1 MAWQIEGCFI
11 SMWHFLQLREEG
23 VGMDPIHDNFFVQ
36 DSANLAESLVRETLQ
51 NSLDAQVDEVT
62 QVRVRF
68 ALNEV
73 PAENRGIFDRYLSA
87 LTPHLASAKPALA
100 KACANAKPQFLV
112 IEDFGTKGL
121 MGDTASNRDT
131 KSGFSNF
138 WRHVG
143 KTEKGSGRGGA
154 FGIGKVVVPMSSSAC
169 AFFGVTVRHE
179 GPDSGIPLMMGQSML
194 PQRTVNGMEY
204 EPFVLFGLQAAPGKA
219 VLPMRDKACE
229 ELSKLAGLSR
239 NKEPGTSI
247 AIPYPSGKVEWD
259 QVFTAV
265 MKHYYLPILSEDLVV
280 EYVKESGGKPVVI
293 DKKGLIDNASKVSS
307 DFTHQVKFVQE
318 SISKPDKAFVTI
330 NGKDTN
336 QEITSARFTEAELQ
350 ALRKRYSDGD
360 ILCFKLQVYVRPKN
374 EDAGFFPLKLFI
386 RKAPDGVDGADLYVR
401 SGISVYS
408 NATFKGQRSSLALE
422 LVQERNHL
430 SELLRLSEGPAHNQW
445 YTTSPR
451 AAEVYSDSSSAIRLC
466 RSALLK
472 LHEILCVGEEK
483 EDVSALAS
491 FFPVGMP
498 ELPKKTAPFKITS
511 DNQGDVFVRNS
522 SVAGSPSVVGIPF
535 TVKIKYEQVGRGRGY
550 SRSDFILGEDIG
562 QIKVRARNAAFTYD
576 AAGNSVTLT
585 PSDDDFEIKIGPFD
599 TNRNLDVR
607 ANFTK

>member
-1 MAWQIEGCFI
+1 
-11 SMWHFLQLREEG
+11 
-23 VGMDPIHDNFFVQ
+23 MDPIHDNFFVQ

-51 NSLDAQVDEVT
+51 NSLDAQVDEGT

-73 PAENRGIFDRYLSA
+73 PEAKRAIFDRYLSA
-87 LTPHLASAKPALA
+87 LTPHLAAAKPALE
-100 KACANAKPQFLV
+100 KACSSAKPQFLV

-121 MGDTASNRDT
+121 MGDTVSNRDT

-169 AFFGVTVRHE
+169 AFFGVTIRHE

-194 PQRTVNGMEY
+194 PQRTVNGQEY
-204 EPFVLFGLQAAPGKA
+204 EPFVLFGLQAAQGKA
-219 VLPMRDKACE
+219 VLPIRGKACE

-239 NKEPGTSI
+239 DKEPGTSI

-280 EYVKESGGKPVVI
+280 EYVKETGGKPVVI
-293 DKKGLIDNASKVSS
+293 DKKGLIDNASKVTP

-318 SISKPDKAFVTI
+318 SITKPDTAFVTI

-336 QEITSARFTEAELQ
+336 QEITAARFTEDELQ
-350 ALRKRYSDGD
+350 VLRKRYSDGD
-360 ILCFKLQVYVRPKN
+360 LLCFKLQVYVRPKSS
-374 EDAGFFPLKLFI
+374 DADFFPLKLYI
-386 RKAPDGVDGADLYVR
+386 RKAPDGVEGADLYVR
-401 SGISVYS
+401 CGISVYS
-408 NATFKGQRSSLALE
+408 NATFKGQRSSFALE
-422 LVQERNHL
+422 LVQEKNHL

-445 YTTSPR
+445 YTTAPR
-451 AAEVYSDSSSAIRLC
+451 AAEAYSDSGAAIRLC
-466 RSALLK
+466 RSALAK
-472 LHEILCVGEEK
+472 LHDILCVGEEK
-483 EDVSALAS
+483 EDISALAS

-498 ELPKKTAPFKITS
+498 ELPKKSAPFKISKNS
-511 DNQGDVFVRNS
+511 DGCIFVRK
-522 SVAGSPSVVGIPF
+522 SPDLGVSPVIGIPF
-535 TVKIKYEQVGRGRGY
+535 TVRISYEKIGKGRSY
-550 SRSDFILGEDIG
+550 SRSDFSLGEETG
-562 QIKVRARNAAFTYD
+562 QIKVRTKLASFTYD
-576 AAGNSVTLT
+576 PSGNSVTLT
-585 PSDDDFEIKIGPFD
+585 PLGEDFELQVGPFD
-599 TNRNLDVR
+599 INRNLDVR

>member
-1 MAWQIEGCFI
+1 
-11 SMWHFLQLREEG
+11 MWHFLELREEG

-51 NSLDAQVDEVT
+51 NSLDAQVDEGT

-73 PAENRGIFDRYLSA
+73 PEAKRAIFDRYLSK
-87 LTPHLASAKPALA
+87 LNPHLVAAKPALA
-100 KACANAKPQFLV
+100 KVCAAAKPQFLV

-121 MGDTASNRDT
+121 MGDTVSNRDT

-169 AFFGVTVRHE
+169 AFFGVTIRHE

-194 PQRTVNGMEY
+194 PQRTVGGLEY
-204 EPFVLFGLQAAPGKA
+204 EPFVLYGQQAAPGKA
-219 VLPMRDKACE
+219 VLPLRAKECD

-239 NKEPGTSI
+239 DKEPGTSI
-247 AIPYPSGKVEWD
+247 AIPYPSDKVVWE

-280 EYVKESGGKPVVI
+280 EYVKESGGVPVVI
-293 DKKGLIDNASKVSS
+293 DKKGLIENASKVSS

-318 SISKPDKAFVTI
+318 AIAKPDASFVTI
-330 NGKDTN
+330 SGKDTN
-336 QEITSARFTEAELQ
+336 QEITAARFTEADLQ
-350 ALRKRYSDGD
+350 ALRKRYSDNNL
-360 ILCFKLQVYVRPKN
+360 LCFKLQVYVRPK
-374 EDAGFFPLKLFI
+374 AGEAAFFPLKLFI
-386 RKAPDGVDGADLYVR
+386 RKAPDGVEGADLYVR
-401 SGISVYS
+401 GGISVYS
-408 NATFKGQRSSLALE
+408 NATYKGQRASLALE
-422 LVQERNHL
+422 LVQEKNHL
-430 SELLRLSEGPAHNQW
+430 GELLRLSEGPAHSQW
-445 YTTSPR
+445 VISSPR
-451 AAEVYSDSSSAIRLC
+451 AADAYHDSNSAIRLC
-466 RSALLK
+466 RTALLK

-491 FFPVGMP
+491 FFPLGMP
-498 ELPKKTAPFKITS
+498 ELPKKSASFKITS
-511 DNQGDVFVRNS
+511 DNNGDVFVRNS
-522 SVAGSPSVVGIPF
+522 SEPGSPSVIGIPF
-535 TVKIKYEQVGRGRGY
+535 TVKIRYEKVGRGRGY
-550 SRSDFILGEDIG
+550 SRSDFILGAGAGE
-562 QIKVRARNAAFTYD
+562 IKVRVKNAAFTYD
-576 AAGNSVTLT
+576 AAGNSITLT
-585 PSDDDFEIKIGPFD
+585 PSAEDFELKVGPFD
-599 TNRNLDVR
+599 INRNLDVR